1 MKKRVTGLLL
11 IMTVVM
17 TVFAGCGKIK
27 FEPETSSIYVK
38 KDGTVI
44 SADMEPFEGS
54 NYSEDELKTYVEN
67 AVKAYNSAKGA
78 PAEAYADEKDKDTV
92 LPVKVNSLKV
102 DKGTASLFLEYAG
115 CGDYLT
121 FTGTAGTEGGIYRL
135 ELSTVGETTL
145 EGTFKNAKGEDVT
158 LDGVTKKD
166 SNPVVIVEGPV
177 TMQVEGT
184 IQFVSTGVTVDGKR
198 TVTTP
203 AGSVSY
209 IVFK

>member
-1 MKKRVTGLLL
+1 M
-11 IMTVVM
+11 
-17 TVFAGCGKIK
+17 
-27 FEPETSSIYVK
+27 
-38 KDGTVI
+38 
-44 SADMEPFEGS
+44 
-54 NYSEDELKTYVEN
+54 
-67 AVKAYNSAKGA
+67 KAYNSAKGA

-121 FTGTAGTEGGIYRL
+121 FTGTAGTEGGINRL

>member
-1 MKKRVTGLLL
+1 M
-11 IMTVVM
+11 
-17 TVFAGCGKIK
+17 
-27 FEPETSSIYVK
+27 
-38 KDGTVI
+38 
-44 SADMEPFEGS
+44 
-54 NYSEDELKTYVEN
+54 
-67 AVKAYNSAKGA
+67 
-78 PAEAYADEKDKDTV
+78 
-92 LPVKVNSLKV
+92 
-102 DKGTASLFLEYAG
+102 
-115 CGDYLT
+115 
-121 FTGTAGTEGGIYRL
+121 
-135 ELSTVGETTL
+135 
-145 EGTFKNAKGEDVT
+145 T